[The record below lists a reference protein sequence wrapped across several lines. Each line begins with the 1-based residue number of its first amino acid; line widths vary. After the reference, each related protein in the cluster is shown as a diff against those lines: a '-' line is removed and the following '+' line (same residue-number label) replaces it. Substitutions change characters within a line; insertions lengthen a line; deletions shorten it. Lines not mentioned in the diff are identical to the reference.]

1 MNKDYENLEEII
13 DLCKEELED
22 DNQDT
27 TVVLDLEDLKSLNN
41 ILVDY
46 KRILKENEK
55 LNVKILSNAGIYQ
68 LGFRDGEKTYIQK
81 VKDKIEEKIQEA
93 EKDLQKAI
101 ELEKETKTKE
111 DSILWWTAQIRLDE
125 RIKVLKEILK
135 EVKKDGNGD
144 NV

>member
-1 MNKDYENLEEII
+1 MKESRIEEDINRINCIFEFQEKMGCQYVLET
-13 DLCKEELED
+13 ED
-22 DNQDT
+22 ERAIKH
-27 TVVLDLEDLKSLNN
+27 LLS
-41 ILVDY
+41 DY

-81 VKDKIEEKIQEA
+81 VKDKIEELK
-93 EKDLQKAI
+93 KDKDSKYYYMF
-101 ELEKETKTKE
+101 LEKRDIENT
-111 DSILWWTAQIRLDE
+111 
-125 RIKVLKEILK
+125 IKVLKEILK

>member
-81 VKDKIEEKIQEA
+81 VKDKIEE
-93 EKDLQKAI
+93 
-101 ELEKETKTKE
+101 
-111 DSILWWTAQIRLDE
+111 
-125 RIKVLKEILK
+125 LKK
-135 EVKKDGNGD
+135 R
-144 NV
+144 